1 MKTYFVYIL
10 SNKANT
16 VLYVGVTGNLERRMY
31 EHKNKLIDGFTK
43 RYNVDKLVYFETTSD
58 VDEAIKREKAL
69 KNLVRRKKEELINSI
84 NPEWVD
90 LSLQ

>member
-16 VLYVGVTGNLERRMY
+16 VLYVGVTNNLERRVY

-69 KNLVRRKKEELINSI
+69 KNLVRRKKEELINSN

>member
-1 MKTYFVYIL
+1 MKIYYVYIL

-16 VLYVGVTGNLERRMY
+16 VLYVGVTGNLGRRMY

-58 VDEAIKREKAL
+58 INEAIKREKAI

-84 NPEWVD
+84 NPKWLD